1 MTRKILSLAV
11 AAALAG
17 VISLAPAPAFAQN
30 AEIEALKAQL
40 AELAAKIEQL
50 EKAQTQTAQAQVKKT
65 AEEAQTTADRTADV
79 VAQERSR
86 LTFNGDIRYRN
97 ESFDVEYVDRNR
109 SRDRVRARL
118 NANYRVNDTITGV
131 FGIATGGTD
140 PRSSNQTLTDQNS
153 RKDFE
158 LDLAYVQ
165 WAPTADW
172 RITAG
177 KQRYSW
183 QRSPSLFFDG
193 DVNPEGIAVN
203 YAHGNLFGGV
213 FYDWLAERALSF
225 SNVTSGTNTDSI
237 MYGAQLGYR
246 VPISDAMRLT
256 VAGTYFNFDG
266 VQGYNPLFGGSSFGN
281 TTLTAT
287 AANSPCS
294 RTLAAGTLCLASDF
308 DVIEGFADLTAT
320 VGGRPLRVFVD
331 YAQNSE
337 AEVNA
342 AAGEKLDTALAY
354 GFSYGAASA
363 TPHTWEFGLLYQ
375 QIEKDALFGQ
385 FLDSDFGD
393 GNTDSDG
400 WVIRGGYTLARNW
413 TVNGTLF
420 LNKLANDVPQSVT
433 VFNEA
438 TPAPLDTR
446 VITPVFDRDYKRLQL
461 DLNFR
466 F

>member
-1 MTRKILSLAV
+1 MTPKLLVLAI

-17 VISLAPAPAFAQN
+17 TAVPTLAQN
-30 AEIEALKAQL
+30 AGENPEIQALKEQL
-40 AELAAKIEQL
+40 AALAAKIDQL
-50 EKAQTQTAQAQVKKT
+50 EKAQTTTKKT
-65 AEEAQTTADRTADV
+65 ADEAQVTADRAADV
-79 VAQERSR
+79 MAQERSR
-86 LTFNGDIRYRN
+86 LSFSGDIRYRN
-97 ESFDVEYVDRNR
+97 ESFDVEYVERNR
-109 SRDRVRARL
+109 NRDRVRARL
-118 NANYRVNDTITGV
+118 NANYRVNDTVTGV

-165 WAPTADW
+165 WAPNASW
-172 RITAG
+172 RVTAG

-203 YAHGNLFGGV
+203 YAKGNLFAGV

-225 SNVTSGTNTDSI
+225 SNVTTGTNTDSI
-237 MYGAQLGYR
+237 LYGAQIGYR
-246 VPISDAMRLT
+246 IPVSDAVRLT
-256 VAGTYFNFDG
+256 VAGTYFDFDG

-281 TTLTAT
+281 TTVTG
-287 AANSPCS
+287 AACS
-294 RTLAAGTLCLASDF
+294 RTLAANTACLASDF
-308 DVIEGFADLTAT
+308 DIVEGYADLSAT
-320 VGGRPLRVFVD
+320 VAGRPLRVFLD
-331 YAQNSE
+331 YARNTA

-342 AAGEKLDTALAY
+342 VAGEKLDTALSI
-354 GFSYGAASA
+354 GFGYGAASA
-363 TPHTWEFGLLYQ
+363 TPRTWEFGVVYQ
-375 QIEKDALFGQ
+375 QIEKDSLFGQ

-393 GNTDSDG
+393 GNTDTDG
-400 WVIRGGYTLARNW
+400 LVFRGGYTLARNL

-420 LNKLANDVPQSVT
+420 LNQLSNDVPQSVT
-433 VFNEA
+433 VFDTN
-438 TPAPLDTR
+438 TPAPLDT
-446 VITPVFDRDYKRLQL
+446 ISIPGIFDRDYKRLQL

>member
-1 MTRKILSLAV
+1 MTSRLATLAV

-17 VISLAPAPAFAQN
+17 ATSLAPATALAQN
-30 AEIEALKAQL
+30 ADLEALKSQL
-40 AELAAKIEQL
+40 AALSAKIEQL
-50 EKAQTQTAQAQVKKT
+50 ENAQTAQKMSVDEAQV
-65 AEEAQTTADRTADV
+65 TADRTADV
-79 VAQERSR
+79 VAQEKSR
-86 LTFNGDIRYRN
+86 LSFTGDIRYRN
-97 ESFDVEYVDRNR
+97 ETFDVEYVERNR
-109 SRDRVRARL
+109 NRDRVRARL
-118 NANYRVNDTITGV
+118 NANYRVNDTVTGV

-165 WAPTADW
+165 WAPNAAW
-172 RITAG
+172 RVTAG

-193 DVNPEGIAVN
+193 DVNPEGISIN
-203 YAHGNLFGGV
+203 YASGNLFAGV
-213 FYDWLAERALSF
+213 FHDWLAERALPF

-246 VPISDAMRLT
+246 IPISDAVRLT

-281 TTLTAT
+281 TTAT
-287 AANSPCS
+287 GAACS
-294 RTLAAGTLCLASDF
+294 RTLAAGTACLASDF
-308 DVIEGFADLTAT
+308 GVIEGFADLTAT

-331 YAQNSE
+331 YARNTA

-342 AAGEKLDTALAY
+342 TAGEKLDTAIAY
-354 GFSYGAASA
+354 GLSYGAASA
-363 TPHTWEFGLLYQ
+363 TPRSWELGLLYQ
-375 QIEKDALFGQ
+375 QIEKDSLFGQ
-385 FLDSDFGD
+385 LLDSDFGD
-393 GNTDSDG
+393 GNTDAEG
-400 WVIRGGYTLARNW
+400 VVIRGGYTLARNL
-413 TVNGTLF
+413 TLNGTLF
-420 LNKLANDVPQSVT
+420 LNQLSNDVPQSVT
-433 VFNEA
+433 VFNGA
-438 TPAPLDTR
+438 TPAPLDT
-446 VITPVFDRDYKRLQL
+446 IAIPGIFDRDYKRLQL

>member
-1 MTRKILSLAV
+1 MKRNLLSLAV

-17 VISLAPAPAFAQN
+17 VTTLAPAPAFAQN

-40 AELAAKIEQL
+40 TELASKIEQL
-50 EKAQTQTAQAQVKKT
+50 EKAQGQAKKT
-65 AEEAQTTADRTADV
+65 ADEAQTTADRTADV
-79 VAQERSR
+79 VAQERTR

-97 ESFDVEYVDRNR
+97 ESFDVEYVPRNR

-118 NANYRVNDTITGV
+118 NANYRVNDTLTGV

-140 PRSSNQTLTDQNS
+140 PRSSNQTLTDQNT

-158 LDLAYVQ
+158 LDLAFVQ
-165 WAPTADW
+165 WAPNADW

-193 DVNPEGIAVN
+193 DVNPEGISIN
-203 YAHGNLFGGV
+203 YAKGNLFGGV

-225 SNVTSGTNTDSI
+225 SNTTSGTNTDSI
-237 MYGAQLGYR
+237 LYGAQLGYR
-246 VPISDAMRLT
+246 IPFSDSVRLT
-256 VAGTYFNFDG
+256 VAGTYFNYDG

-281 TTLTAT
+281 TTTTSTAV
-287 AANSPCS
+287 CS
-294 RTLAAGTLCLASDF
+294 RTLGAGVACLLSDY
-308 DVIEGFADLTAT
+308 DVIEGFADLTTSVA
-320 VGGRPLRVFVD
+320 GQPLRMFVD
-331 YAQNSE
+331 YARNTG
-337 AEVNA
+337 AEVNPV
-342 AAGEKLDTALAY
+342 AGEKLDTAMAY
-354 GFSYGAASA
+354 GFSFGAATA
-363 TPHTWEFGLLYQ
+363 VPGTWEFGALYQ

-385 FLDSDFGD
+385 LLDSDFGD

-400 WVIRGGYTLARNW
+400 FVIRGGYTVARNW
-413 TVNGTLF
+413 TINATLF
-420 LNKLANDVPQSVT
+420 LNQLANDVPQTVT
-433 VFNEA
+433 VFNTA
-438 TPAPLDTR
+438 TPAPLDTIA
-446 VITPVFDRDYKRLQL
+446 VPGIFDRDYKRLQL

>member
-1 MTRKILSLAV
+1 MTSRLVTLAV

-17 VISLAPAPAFAQN
+17 ATSLAPATALAQN
-30 AEIEALKAQL
+30 ADLEALKSQL
-40 AELAAKIEQL
+40 AALSAKIEQL
-50 EKAQTQTAQAQVKKT
+50 ENAQTAQKMSVDEAQV
-65 AEEAQTTADRTADV
+65 TADRTADV
-79 VAQERSR
+79 VAQEKSR
-86 LTFNGDIRYRN
+86 LSFTGDIRYRN
-97 ESFDVEYVDRNR
+97 ETFDVEYVERNR
-109 SRDRVRARL
+109 NRDRVRARL
-118 NANYRVNDTITGV
+118 NANYRVNDTVTGV

-165 WAPTADW
+165 WAPNAAW
-172 RITAG
+172 RVTAG

-193 DVNPEGIAVN
+193 DVNPEGISIN
-203 YAHGNLFGGV
+203 YASGNLFAGV
-213 FYDWLAERALSF
+213 FHDWLAERALPF

-246 VPISDAMRLT
+246 IPISDAVRLT

-281 TTLTAT
+281 TTAT
-287 AANSPCS
+287 GAACS
-294 RTLAAGTLCLASDF
+294 RTLAAGTACLASDF
-308 DVIEGFADLTAT
+308 GVIEGFADLTAT

-331 YAQNSE
+331 YARNTA

-342 AAGEKLDTALAY
+342 TAGEKLDTAIAY
-354 GFSYGAASA
+354 GLSYGAASA
-363 TPHTWEFGLLYQ
+363 TPRSWELGLLYQ
-375 QIEKDALFGQ
+375 QIEKDSLFGQ
-385 FLDSDFGD
+385 LLDSDFGD
-393 GNTDSDG
+393 GNTDAEG
-400 WVIRGGYTLARNW
+400 VVIRGGYTLARNL
-413 TVNGTLF
+413 TLNGTLF
-420 LNKLANDVPQSVT
+420 LNQLSNDVPQSVT
-433 VFNEA
+433 VFNGA
-438 TPAPLDTR
+438 TPAPLDT
-446 VITPVFDRDYKRLQL
+446 IAIPGIFDRDYKRLQL